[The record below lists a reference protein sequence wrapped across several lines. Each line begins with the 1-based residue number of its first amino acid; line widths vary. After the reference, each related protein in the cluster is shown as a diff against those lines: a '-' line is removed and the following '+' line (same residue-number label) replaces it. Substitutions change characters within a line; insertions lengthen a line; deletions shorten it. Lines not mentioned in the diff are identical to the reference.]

1 MTTISVVDTET
12 TGLDPKIHR
21 IIEVASARV
30 DDDNWESFLI
40 HTERFTPSLEDYARG
55 EARAYEVNGYRP
67 KHADWE
73 DAPELDTPE
82 AVELWS
88 QVAKRLHLAPMV
100 GYNTRFD
107 AKFIW
112 EELARHRVT
121 RVNGSTPYDG
131 DDIKGSPWQGY
142 SWDVMDFSRAIM
154 KKAGRRGYKLSVTY
168 EEVCKGPPLPPHR
181 AEADVLR
188 TLWVLAEG
196 KAQFPEIWPDFKVN
210 QDAIK
215 QAVTVWCERRE
226 REPGGILF

>member
-82 AVELWS
+82 AVAAHKAAHEALPVS
-88 QVAKRLHLAPMV
+88 VLKSLAAARTKATGTPQ
-100 GYNTRFD
+100 GQLGGGDPNAQKGALPNNNNTLD
-107 AKFIW
+107 VPA
-112 EELARHRVT
+112 
-121 RVNGSTPYDG
+121 
-131 DDIKGSPWQGY
+131 DIAFLG
-142 SWDVMDFSRAIM
+142 
-154 KKAGRRGYKLSVTY
+154 
-168 EEVCKGPPLPPHR
+168 
-181 AEADVLR
+181 
-188 TLWVLAEG
+188 
-196 KAQFPEIWPDFKVN
+196 
-210 QDAIK
+210 
-215 QAVTVWCERRE
+215 
-226 REPGGILF
+226 